1 MIGTE
6 CLVRN
11 GITSVVADRTLPL
24 IFAELIKN
32 KYDISIHNVPGG
44 GAAGGCAAG
53 IFGLLGGVIK
63 NGFDLIAKHVALE
76 EKIKKS
82 DLIITGE
89 GSFDKQSLFGKVP
102 YKIASIASKYRVPT
116 IIIAGKINLE
126 KKDIN
131 LDGPFGIYSINPD
144 NISLSEAMK
153 KTNDHIIKKLE
164 TVLSKMKNSKK
175 LI

>member
-1 MIGTE
+1 M
-6 CLVRN
+6 
-11 GITSVVADRTLPL
+11 
-24 IFAELIKN
+24 
-32 KYDISIHNVPGG
+32 
-44 GAAGGCAAG
+44 
-53 IFGLLGGVIK
+53 
-63 NGFDLIAKHVALE
+63 
-76 EKIKKS
+76 
-82 DLIITGE
+82 
-89 GSFDKQSLFGKVP
+89 
-102 YKIASIASKYRVPT
+102 PT
-116 IIIAGKINLE
+116 IIIAGEINLE